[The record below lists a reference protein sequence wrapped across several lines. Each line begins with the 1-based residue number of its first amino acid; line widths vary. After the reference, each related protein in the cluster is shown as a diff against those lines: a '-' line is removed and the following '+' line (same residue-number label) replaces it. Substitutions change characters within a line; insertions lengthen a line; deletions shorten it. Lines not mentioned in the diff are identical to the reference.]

1 MVSPFNIIEGT
12 GKVGGRV
19 AFPVDLG
26 GYIVE
31 LGAVFVNGAETNPL
45 FPLLQKHNLS
55 DPVDWSVRDT
65 DNSDVTNLADLIYE
79 KRFQFAKDRVET
91 YTEKAR
97 LEARP
102 GYSLRSA
109 LTEGGWAP
117 KTFLKDAIE
126 YSVYDY
132 SYAFDPGEISGI
144 HDFLFLDDPEKTV
157 NSTLEVIKAYTKGY
171 ECIV

>member
-1 MVSPFNIIEGT
+1 MVSSFNIIEGT

-26 GYIVE
+26 RYIVE

-65 DNSDVTNLADLIYE
+65 DSSDVTNLADLIYK

-91 YTEKAR
+91 YAEKAR
-97 LEARP
+97 AEGRP

-109 LTEGGWAP
+109 LTKGGWAP
-117 KTFLKDAIE
+117 KNI
-126 YSVYDY
+126 
-132 SYAFDPGEISGI
+132 PGGC
-144 HDFLFLDDPEKTV
+144 D
-157 NSTLEVIKAYTKGY
+157 
-171 ECIV
+171 